1 LLPLP
6 LPLDLF
12 LAIRR
17 HLLAAILH
25 VPTNSLRLSGEHA
38 DDLQRLHTVVDIHG
52 HIPMVHGV
60 AARLLLLGRHQ
71 LLKKLLTALLEALVL
86 RQLMQQSDHD

>member
-1 LLPLP
+1 
-6 LPLDLF
+6 
-12 LAIRR
+12 
-17 HLLAAILH
+17 
-25 VPTNSLRLSGEHA
+25 
-38 DDLQRLHTVVDIHG
+38 
-52 HIPMVHGV
+52 MVHGV